1 MEEVDEQEPADW
13 EQLESKQSR
22 EGESSLQNVSE
33 NGGREAEPKVVPEQP
48 KPSPDS
54 ELLSEKPVKKISET
68 FFYNYDQL
76 RSVPSVTPHSGI
88 PRDLLKLIH
97 SFGYES
103 SKRENLQLLDPET
116 FLYVAGNQLVILNL
130 KTKEQKYLRSTG
142 GGGIGSIA
150 VHPAKTHF
158 AVAEKGRKPSI
169 VIYEFPSLRPFRI
182 LRDGTEEAY
191 ACTDFNNSG
200 SLLAS
205 VGSSPDYTLTVWN
218 WTQEQPVL
226 RTKGFSQ
233 EIFKV
238 TFNPENGEQLTTS
251 GSGHIKFW
259 EMALTFTGLKLQGS
273 LGRFGKTA
281 VTDIAGYIELPDGK
295 VLSGSE
301 WGNMLL
307 WEGGLIKVE
316 FCRSGRKP
324 CHTSPVN
331 QIVMDDGEVV
341 TVGADGY
348 IRIWDFETIDTAD
361 IADDS
366 GLLEIE
372 PINEL
377 LVAKNVNLSSMVK
390 IDDSSNSIW
399 YAQDVQGAIWKLDLS
414 FSNITQDPECLFSF
428 HSGPIEGLAV
438 SPLTYLMATT
448 SRDCSVRIFD
458 FASRCLLTQMR
469 FRQGGTSVIWA
480 PRVVN
485 PKGGIIV
492 VGFEDGVVRI
502 MELFDPKG
510 LAVFAGRGKVG
521 EAEMRLM
528 QAFKPHTAPV
538 TALAYQRNGEILA
551 TGSKDQTIFFFVVEE
566 RYEPIG
572 YIGVPGPVQQLQWT
586 PPSHGD
592 SKLMVLCENGYVLQV
607 AAPALQEGNNLS
619 SYEIKGLPSQCFH
632 FLSIKSRI
640 LRDEEIERR
649 EKRRQEKEKE
659 KEARRKLQEEQMED
673 LGGEMAEK
681 GEAKEEEEE
690 KEEPLPEIYIPKE
703 PSPMLCGFY
712 SSPGRFWLSLGGYDS
727 GFLYHCEFPPL
738 DATPQ
743 QHEPFSFLPVE
754 NTDDNPIRVISFSTS
769 GLLMFCGME
778 DGAVRIFPLQDKS
791 ATLSSL
797 GASWTLTVHDND
809 HGQVQNVFPSYDDRF
824 LVTGGADSNIFVFTV
839 LSDVDIEKE
848 MRAKVPSPRKGLEG
862 EKVAEDIED
871 PDAYSIEGAR
881 RKKEHD
887 QLMKEVEEIKARKR
901 EELKTLQVEFQ
912 ELLKQNATLPE
923 HMQLHRAEFE
933 LDSRI
938 REEIDRQTAEN
949 VRLVEKELAWEQE
962 KHQIGLKKLQ
972 QRFRDGLEFD
982 TVIVHAILSSHKIST
997 YKLLRPSGQYY
1008 PPKRTRISERRQSK
1022 CEWKE
1027 KEGSGRRDSQKDSG
1041 LVIVLNEGVDGDRAR
1056 KPLRPKT
1063 FGGVLV
1069 ENQIE
1074 KMKKIIA
1081 KAEKAKL
1088 KISQRKKEWEELYR
1102 SQPGDDY
1109 EDPEDVQAIKE
1120 AQLNMGDFNLKTAPD
1135 FKVAEHMRINA
1146 ARKEEELVTLEAM
1159 AHEKKMNMNKCILSL
1174 RDLKVAVVEEI
1185 QGLVQELKTIQAA
1198 LPTPKRLP
1206 MPLIPELHSEEVPER
1221 KFQYNQQTLLDFKV
1235 KQEARDAQEAIPEVS
1250 DNTFGTF
1257 GAGFF
1262 SLPPRRESDM
1272 PKRDFIIR
1280 GARGSRGSRGLP
1292 EVIKV
1297 QVQEFEKVEQT
1308 EVEQEILKREEI
1320 RNLYL
1325 QEHLNRRIREL
1336 SVTFDAELRLL
1347 RHQKLK
1353 MDTQMKLTDLNH
1365 VVLFQE
1371 LLLLKNF
1378 EKQENTLQERVNSL
1392 GREEQDMKWKLE
1404 DFLSEME
1411 DKKLEMT
1418 RLQDQEKA
1426 LYASFQASLGENNS
1440 FASFLTKVLKKK
1452 IKRVKKKET
1461 EGDAG
1466 DEGESEEESDQD
1478 SSLESSEDESG
1489 SEDEV
1494 FDDSVCP
1501 QNCDVALFEMALQF
1515 REKRLDIE
1523 EALAEE
1529 KKLLDNLKKEYDML
1543 AKKVKVVGNSLAVA
1557 EEDLEAYQL
1566 EKQQRLNELPVVIP
1580 LKLHQ
1585 IECVVNGEVPSDLS
1599 NALVFSNLSLERL
1612 QDRITQLHQENLEQ
1626 RNRNQQSRAR
1636 RKQLVREKKEMA
1648 KKIAKMEEMVHEFMV
1663 TKFGREVD
1671 LEALQTLSVNTTLE
1685 ELKIKK
1691 MEKELENAKELREWE
1706 GKIAQVRLE
1715 LMMKTK
1721 EHTQKLHR
1729 MNALCLEKQQLQDRL
1744 DTLQGEQ
1751 GNTFQSFPRADL
1763 EGREGATQL
1772 IQEQA
1777 KKILALRKEIALLR
1791 RKDGFFL
1798 PPIQPLQ

>member
-1 MEEVDEQEPADW
+1 MDKVGEQGPADR
-13 EQLESKQSR
+13 EQLESEQSH
-22 EGESSLQNVSE
+22 EGESSTQNVSE
-33 NGGREAEPKVVPEQP
+33 NRGREGEPKVTPEQP
-48 KPSPDS
+48 EPSPDS
-54 ELLSEKPVKKISET
+54 DLHNENPVKKMSES

-76 RSVPSVTPHSGI
+76 RSVPFVTPNSGI
-88 PRDLLKLIH
+88 PHDLLKLIH

-103 SKRENLQLLDPET
+103 SKRDNLQLLDPRT
-116 FLYVAGNQLVILNL
+116 FLYVAGNQLVILDM
-130 KTKEQKYLRSTG
+130 KTKEQKYLRSTS
-142 GGGIGSIA
+142 GGGIGNIA

-158 AVAEKGRKPSI
+158 AVAEKGRKPNI

-182 LRDGTEEAY
+182 LRGGTEEAY
-191 ACTDFNNSG
+191 ACIDFNNSG

-205 VGSSPDYTLTVWN
+205 VGSGPDYTLTVWI
-218 WTQEQPVL
+218 WAQEQPVL
-226 RTKGFSQ
+226 RTKAFSQ
-233 EIFKV
+233 EVFKV

-259 EMALTFTGLKLQGS
+259 VMALTFTGLKLQGS

-281 VTDIAGYIELPDGK
+281 VTDIEGYIELPDGK

-316 FCRSGRKP
+316 LCRKGRKP
-324 CHTSPVN
+324 CHTSHVN

-348 IRIWDFETIDTAD
+348 IRIWDFETIDSAD

-366 GLLEIE
+366 GVLEIE

-390 IDDSSNSIW
+390 INDASNSIW
-399 YAQDVQGAIWKLDLS
+399 YAQDVRGAIWKLDLS
-414 FSNITQDPECLFSF
+414 FSNVTQDPERLFSF

-458 FASRCLLTQMR
+458 FASRRLLTQMR
-469 FRQGGTSVIWA
+469 FRQGGTAVIWA

-485 PKGGIIV
+485 PKGGIIA

-502 MELFDPKG
+502 VELFDPKG

-551 TGSKDQTIFFFVVEE
+551 SGSKDQTIFFFVVEE
-566 RYEPIG
+566 RYGPIG
-572 YIGVPGPVQQLQWT
+572 YIGVPGPVQQLQWS

-607 AAPALQEGNNLS
+607 AAPALQEGNSLS

-649 EKRRQEKEKE
+649 EKQRKEKEKE
-659 KEARRKLQEEQMED
+659 KEARRKLREEKMENLD
-673 LGGEMAEK
+673 GEFVEE
-681 GEAKEEEEE
+681 GEEEEE
-690 KEEPLPEIYIPKE
+690 KPLPEIYIPKE

-727 GFLYHCEFPPL
+727 GFLYHCEFPPP

-754 NTDDNPIRVISFSTS
+754 NTDDNPIRVVSFSTS

-778 DGAVRIFPLQDKS
+778 DGAVRVFPLKDKS
-791 ATLSSL
+791 TSLSSL

-809 HGQVQNVFPSYDDRF
+809 HGQVQNISPSYDDRF
-824 LVTGGADSNIFVFTV
+824 LVTCGADSNIFAFAV
-839 LSDVDIEKE
+839 LSDVEIEKG

-887 QLMKEVEEIKARKR
+887 QLMKEVEEIKSIKR
-901 EELKTLQVEFQ
+901 EELRRLQVEFQ

-938 REEIDRQTAEN
+938 REEIDRQTAED

-962 KHQIGLKKLQ
+962 KHWIGLKKLQ

-982 TVIVHAILSSHKIST
+982 TVVVHAILSSHKIST
-997 YKLLRPSGQYY
+997 YKLLKPSGQYCQA
-1008 PPKRTRISERRQSK
+1008 KRTGISERRQSK

-1027 KEGSGRRDSQKDSG
+1027 KEGLGRRDSQKDPG
-1041 LVIVLNEGVDGDRAR
+1041 LVIVLDEGVDGDRAR
-1056 KPLRPKT
+1056 KTLQQKAL
-1063 FGGVLV
+1063 GGVFV

-1109 EDPEDVQAIKE
+1109 EDPKDVQAIKE

-1146 ARKEEELVTLEAM
+1146 ATKEEELGTLEA
-1159 AHEKKMNMNKCILSL
+1159 L
-1174 RDLKVAVVEEI
+1174 
-1185 QGLVQELKTIQAA
+1185 
-1198 LPTPKRLP
+1198 
-1206 MPLIPELHSEEVPER
+1206 
-1221 KFQYNQQTLLDFKV
+1221 
-1235 KQEARDAQEAIPEVS
+1235 
-1250 DNTFGTF
+1250 
-1257 GAGFF
+1257 
-1262 SLPPRRESDM
+1262 
-1272 PKRDFIIR
+1272 
-1280 GARGSRGSRGLP
+1280 
-1292 EVIKV
+1292 
-1297 QVQEFEKVEQT
+1297 
-1308 EVEQEILKREEI
+1308 
-1320 RNLYL
+1320 
-1325 QEHLNRRIREL
+1325 
-1336 SVTFDAELRLL
+1336 
-1347 RHQKLK
+1347 
-1353 MDTQMKLTDLNH
+1353 
-1365 VVLFQE
+1365 
-1371 LLLLKNF
+1371 
-1378 EKQENTLQERVNSL
+1378 
-1392 GREEQDMKWKLE
+1392 WKLE
-1404 DFLSEME
+1404 DFLSDIE
-1411 DKKLEMT
+1411 DRKLEMT

-1426 LYASFQASLGENNS
+1426 LYASFQASLGESNS
-1440 FASFLTKVLKKK
+1440 FANFLTKVLKKK

-1466 DEGESEEESDQD
+1466 NEGESEEESDQD
-1478 SSLESSEDESG
+1478 SSLESDEDESG

-1501 QNCDVALFEMALQF
+1501 QNCDVALFEMALQL

-1523 EALAEE
+1523 DALAEE
-1529 KKLLDNLKKEYDML
+1529 KKLLDNLKKEHDML
-1543 AKKVKVVGNSLAVA
+1543 AKKVKVVGSSLAMA
-1557 EEDLEAYQL
+1557 EEDLEAYHR

-1585 IECVVNGEVPSDLS
+1585 VECVVNGEVPSDLS
-1599 NALVFSNLSLERL
+1599 DALVFSNLSLERL
-1612 QDRITQLHQENLEQ
+1612 QERITQLHQENLEQ

-1636 RKQLVREKKEMA
+1636 RKQLVREKREMA
-1648 KKIAKMEEMVHEFMV
+1648 KKIAKMEEMVRKLMV
-1663 TKFGREVD
+1663 NKFGREVD

-1691 MEKELENAKELREWE
+1691 MEKELENAKELREWD
-1706 GKIAQVRLE
+1706 GKIAQLRLE

-1729 MNALCLEKQQLQDRL
+1729 MNVLCLEKQQLQGKL
-1744 DTLQGEQ
+1744 DTLQGQQ
-1751 GNTFQSFPRADL
+1751 GNVFQGSPRADL
-1763 EGREGATQL
+1763 EGRERATQL

-1777 KKILALRKEIALLR
+1777 KKILALRKEITLLR
-1791 RKDGFFL
+1791 RKDGLVL
-1798 PPIQPLQ
+1798 PPIQPPQ

>member
-1 MEEVDEQEPADW
+1 MDKVGEQGPADR
-13 EQLESKQSR
+13 EQLESEQSH
-22 EGESSLQNVSE
+22 EGESSTQNVSE
-33 NGGREAEPKVVPEQP
+33 NRGREGEPKVTPEQP
-48 KPSPDS
+48 EPSPDS
-54 ELLSEKPVKKISET
+54 DLHNENPVKKMSES

-76 RSVPSVTPHSGI
+76 RSVPFVTPNSGI
-88 PRDLLKLIH
+88 PHDLLKLIH

-103 SKRENLQLLDPET
+103 SKRDNLQLLDPRT
-116 FLYVAGNQLVILNL
+116 FLYVAGNQLVILDM
-130 KTKEQKYLRSTG
+130 KTKEQKYLRSTS
-142 GGGIGSIA
+142 GGGIGNIA

-158 AVAEKGRKPSI
+158 AVAEKGRKPNI

-182 LRDGTEEAY
+182 LRGGTEEAY
-191 ACTDFNNSG
+191 ACIDFNNSG

-205 VGSSPDYTLTVWN
+205 VGSGPDYTLTVWI
-218 WTQEQPVL
+218 WAQEQPVL
-226 RTKGFSQ
+226 RTKAFSQ
-233 EIFKV
+233 EVFKV

-259 EMALTFTGLKLQGS
+259 VMALTFTGLKLQGS

-281 VTDIAGYIELPDGK
+281 VTDIEGYIELPDGK

-316 FCRSGRKP
+316 LCRKGRKP
-324 CHTSPVN
+324 CHTSHVN

-348 IRIWDFETIDTAD
+348 IRIWDFETIDSAD

-366 GLLEIE
+366 GVLEIE

-390 IDDSSNSIW
+390 INDASNSIW
-399 YAQDVQGAIWKLDLS
+399 YAQDVRGAIWKLDLS
-414 FSNITQDPECLFSF
+414 FSNVTQDPERLFSF

-458 FASRCLLTQMR
+458 FASRRLLTQMR
-469 FRQGGTSVIWA
+469 FRQGGTAVIWA

-485 PKGGIIV
+485 PKGGIIA

-502 MELFDPKG
+502 VELFDPKG

-551 TGSKDQTIFFFVVEE
+551 SGSKDQTIFFFVVEE
-566 RYEPIG
+566 RYGPIG
-572 YIGVPGPVQQLQWT
+572 YIGVPGPVQQLQWS

-607 AAPALQEGNNLS
+607 AAPALQEGNSLS

-649 EKRRQEKEKE
+649 EKQRKEKEKE
-659 KEARRKLQEEQMED
+659 KEARRKLREEKMENLD
-673 LGGEMAEK
+673 GEFVEE
-681 GEAKEEEEE
+681 GEEEEE
-690 KEEPLPEIYIPKE
+690 KPLPEIYIPKE

-727 GFLYHCEFPPL
+727 GFLYHCEFPPP

-754 NTDDNPIRVISFSTS
+754 NTDDNPIRVVSFSTS

-778 DGAVRIFPLQDKS
+778 DGAVRVFPLKDKS
-791 ATLSSL
+791 TSLSSL

-809 HGQVQNVFPSYDDRF
+809 HGQVQNISPSYDDRF
-824 LVTGGADSNIFVFTV
+824 LVTCGADSNIFAFAV
-839 LSDVDIEKE
+839 LSDVEIEKG

-887 QLMKEVEEIKARKR
+887 QLMKEVEEIKSIKR
-901 EELKTLQVEFQ
+901 EELRRLQVEFQ

-938 REEIDRQTAEN
+938 REEIDRQTAED

-962 KHQIGLKKLQ
+962 KHWIGLKKLQ

-982 TVIVHAILSSHKIST
+982 TVVVHAILSSHKIST
-997 YKLLRPSGQYY
+997 YKLLKPSGQYCQA
-1008 PPKRTRISERRQSK
+1008 KRTGISERRQSK

-1027 KEGSGRRDSQKDSG
+1027 KEGLGRRDSQKDPG
-1041 LVIVLNEGVDGDRAR
+1041 LVIVLDEGVDGDRAR
-1056 KPLRPKT
+1056 KTLQQKAL
-1063 FGGVLV
+1063 GGVFV

-1109 EDPEDVQAIKE
+1109 EDPKDVQAIKE

-1135 FKVAEHMRINA
+1135 FK
-1146 ARKEEELVTLEAM
+1146 
-1159 AHEKKMNMNKCILSL
+1159 AHERKMNMNKCILLL

-1185 QGLVQELKTIQAA
+1185 QCLVQELKTIQAA
-1198 LPTPKRLP
+1198 LPAPKCLS
-1206 MPLIPELHSEEVPER
+1206 MPLVPELHPEEVPER
-1221 KFQYNQQTLLDFKV
+1221 KLQYDQQTLLDFKL
-1235 KQEARDAQEAIPEVS
+1235 KQEAQAAQEATPEVS
-1250 DNTFGTF
+1250 NDTIGTF

-1262 SLPPRRESDM
+1262 SLPRRRESDM
-1272 PKRDFIIR
+1272 PKRDFALW
-1280 GARGSRGSRGLP
+1280 GSRGSRGSRGLP
-1292 EVIKV
+1292 EGLKI

-1320 RNLYL
+1320 RNLHL
-1325 QEHLNRRIREL
+1325 QEHLSGKIREL
-1336 SVTFDAELRLL
+1336 TVTFDAELRLL

-1353 MDTQMKLTDLNH
+1353 LDTQMKLADLNH
-1365 VVLFQE
+1365 VTLFQE

-1404 DFLSEME
+1404 DFLSDIE
-1411 DKKLEMT
+1411 DRKLEMT

-1426 LYASFQASLGENNS
+1426 LYASFQASLGESNS
-1440 FASFLTKVLKKK
+1440 FANFLTKVLKKK

-1466 DEGESEEESDQD
+1466 NEGESEEESDQD
-1478 SSLESSEDESG
+1478 SSLESDEDESG

-1501 QNCDVALFEMALQF
+1501 QNCDVALFEMALQL

-1523 EALAEE
+1523 DALAEE
-1529 KKLLDNLKKEYDML
+1529 KKLLDNLKKEHDML
-1543 AKKVKVVGNSLAVA
+1543 AKKVKVVGSSLAMA
-1557 EEDLEAYQL
+1557 EEDLEAYHR

-1585 IECVVNGEVPSDLS
+1585 VECVVNGEVPSDLS
-1599 NALVFSNLSLERL
+1599 DALVFSNLSLERL
-1612 QDRITQLHQENLEQ
+1612 QERITQLHQENLEQ

-1636 RKQLVREKKEMA
+1636 RKQLVREKREMA
-1648 KKIAKMEEMVHEFMV
+1648 KKIAKMEEMVRKLMV
-1663 TKFGREVD
+1663 NKFGREVD

-1691 MEKELENAKELREWE
+1691 MEKELENAKELREWD
-1706 GKIAQVRLE
+1706 GKIAQLRLE

-1729 MNALCLEKQQLQDRL
+1729 MNVLCLEKQQLQGKL
-1744 DTLQGEQ
+1744 DTLQGQQ
-1751 GNTFQSFPRADL
+1751 GNVFQGSPRADL
-1763 EGREGATQL
+1763 EGRERATQL

-1777 KKILALRKEIALLR
+1777 KKILALRKEITLLR
-1791 RKDGFFL
+1791 RKDGLVL
-1798 PPIQPLQ
+1798 PPIQPPQ